1 MGAAFLLCLLL
12 TVDPKPLPQSAP
24 ALPPPN
30 LKVNVLARED
40 LDSDHL
46 RLLAR
51 PKVVLWLSTR
61 SNVLSESVL
70 VSLSRFEESWVQ
82 LKPPFEPVNLTQL
95 EKLPRAGLWVDAK
108 DLDARGA
115 GRLKGPRRI
124 AVWFSGP
131 LDEELARKIEVMRP
145 AWVVWRKSGAVDL
158 LSWSLFKSLPG
169 KKLYQPETEQLTR
182 TSCGERT
189 DAREPGAWAHVTLL
203 MAVAGDVFPC
213 GKGGWVQLEPQSE
226 PWIASS
232 LLARDP
238 STELVFDVGPS
249 EERSVMTRRT
259 LDQLLPR

>member
-1 MGAAFLLCLLL
+1 VGAAVLLLLCLS
-12 TVDPKPLPQSAP
+12 VDPRPLPQSAP

-30 LKVNVLARED
+30 LKVNLLVRED

-51 PKVVLWLSTR
+51 PKVVLWLSTK

-82 LKPPFEPVNLTQL
+82 LKPPIAPANLTQL
-95 EKLPRAGLWVDAK
+95 EKLPRAGLWVDAA
-108 DLDARGA
+108 DLTGKGA
-115 GRLKGPRRI
+115 ERLKGPRRI

-131 LDEELARKIEVMRP
+131 LDEEKARAIEAVRP
-145 AWVVWRKSGAVDL
+145 AWVVWKKSGPVDL
-158 LSWSLFKSLPG
+158 LTWSLFKALPG

-189 DAREPGAWAHVTLL
+189 DARAPAAWAHVSLL

-238 STELVFDVGPS
+238 STELVFDVGGS
-249 EERSVMTRRT
+249 EERSVATRRT
-259 LDQLLPR
+259 LDVLLPR